1 VNCSAE
7 IATVT
12 ANFSILA
19 RVESLLTCL
28 ILKWLQDGYKNRSQM
43 KLDWFNSVESDRAV

>member
-12 ANFSILA
+12 VKFKILA
-19 RVESLLTCL
+19 RVECLLPCL
-28 ILKWLQDGYKNRSQM
+28 LLKWLQDGFKNGSQM
-43 KLDWFNSVESDRAV
+43 KPA

>member
-12 ANFSILA
+12 VNFSILA
-19 RVESLLTCL
+19 RVESLLKCL
-28 ILKWLQDGYKNRSQM
+28 ILKWLQCGYKNGLQM
-43 KLDWFNSVESDRAV
+43 KPA

>member
-12 ANFSILA
+12 VNLSNLA
-19 RVESLLTCL
+19 RVETLLPCL
-28 ILKWLQDGYKNRSQM
+28 ILKWLQDGYKNGSQM
-43 KLDWFNSVESDRAV
+43 KPA

>member
-12 ANFSILA
+12 VNFSILA
-19 RVESLLTCL
+19 RVESLLPCML
-28 ILKWLQDGYKNRSQM
+28 IFKWLQDGYKNGSQM
-43 KLDWFNSVESDRAV
+43 KPV

>member
-12 ANFSILA
+12 VNFKILA
-19 RVESLLTCL
+19 RVESLLPCL
-28 ILKWLQDGYKNRSQM
+28 ILKWLQDGYKNGSQM
-43 KLDWFNSVESDRAV
+43 KPA